1 MIYRVALVSGLLLA
15 TLLGCSGDPFR
26 FRITAYFVDPKELP
40 HTGGKIRVEVE
51 ATQGD
56 RAEVKVYRKLGE
68 QGVFQFT
75 VRLHPVSAFDFEKKR
90 WKGEVELPRNNTS
103 EDQLYVLVISVRNKD
118 EVDERMVEVIVK
130 GKPPTNN
137 P

>member
-1 MIYRVALVSGLLLA
+1 VIYRVALVSGLLLA
-15 TLLGCSGDPFR
+15 TLLGCSGGPFR
-26 FRITAYFVDPKELP
+26 FRILAYHVSATELP
-40 HTGGKIRVEVE
+40 YTGGKIRVEVE

-75 VRLHPVSAFDFEKKR
+75 VRLHPVSAIDFEKRR

-118 EVDERMVEVIVK
+118 EVDERLVEVIIR
-130 GKPPTNN
+130 KPPTNN